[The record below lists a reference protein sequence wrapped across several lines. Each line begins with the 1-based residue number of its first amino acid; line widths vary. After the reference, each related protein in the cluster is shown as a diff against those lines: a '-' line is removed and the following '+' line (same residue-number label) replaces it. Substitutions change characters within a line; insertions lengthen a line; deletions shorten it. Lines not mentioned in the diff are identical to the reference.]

1 MVLAEAGVEAIGF
14 CQSRCGGKWFLLMQ
28 VLRPVVLTN
37 VGVVADTRV

>member
-1 MVLAEAGVEAIGF
+1 MVFADARVEAIGS
-14 CQSRCGGKWFLLMQ
+14 CRCRCGGKWFLMMQ